1 MAVAKLFKGLSTK
14 LSTSTT
20 SSTTHEGYIYFTPDD
35 GKIYIDVETG
45 TSPTIGTNSTEGNR
59 ICLNANELQDD
70 LVFNCGD
77 STTV

>member
-1 MAVAKLFKGLSTK
+1 MSVAKLFKGLSSK
-14 LSTSTT
+14 LSTSSAT
-20 SSTTHEGYIYFTPDD
+20 SKTHEGYIYFTPDD

-45 TSPTIGTNSTEGNR
+45 TTPVIGTNSTKGNR
-59 ICLNANELQDD
+59 ICLNSGELQDD